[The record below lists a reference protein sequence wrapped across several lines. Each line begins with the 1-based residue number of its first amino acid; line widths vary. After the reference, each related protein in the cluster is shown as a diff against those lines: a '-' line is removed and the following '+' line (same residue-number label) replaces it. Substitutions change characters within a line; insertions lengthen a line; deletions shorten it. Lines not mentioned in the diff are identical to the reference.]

1 MKTEAIVGAFV
12 IVCAA
17 IFLATVYHVSNA
29 QIKGARTPYR
39 TYLRYAGGLEEG
51 ADVLFGG
58 IKVGQVTAVR
68 PDPQDPTRIEIL
80 MDVRQGTP
88 LNAKS
93 VAKLGSV
100 TVITSPCISISM
112 GSNDA
117 PRLPANSVIP
127 SLETI
132 SIDDTERKIVGLA
145 DSAQTLLE
153 AVHTDVNQVTVDA
166 RQLIANLNGITGKP
180 NQQHIS
186 EILTNADAMVT
197 RISPKIDQISDQVV
211 KLTDDA
217 NGLMA
222 KMGPAVDN
230 VNATVSNAN
239 QTITAVRD
247 PLQTDLAEAQ
257 KTLDQARSAI
267 ADLQAAMR
275 AKDMDINE
283 HARERSHGYRQPE
296 RSDGVREGAS
306 VESDTDQAAQGPEG
320 SPKPMTKTLASASV
334 LTLLMAGCGGKILYP
349 HYYALDI
356 PPAPRQAVS
365 DTRMPATLAVRR
377 FETPPYL
384 RQGRIV
390 YRQAPAEIGFY
401 DYHRWAADPAATVTT
416 AVIDSLRSSRLFS
429 FVKPYDGQ
437 SRQDYLMSGRL
448 ERLEEIDYGG
458 SVRVEAK
465 LSAELV
471 DLRTDATVWTGDA
484 DETLEV
490 ETRNVNSVVVE
501 MSHAVQ
507 KSIDRLVASL
517 DQQLRA
523 Q

>member
-12 IVCAA
+12 IVFAA

-68 PDPQDPTRIEIL
+68 PDSQDPTRIEIL

-117 PRLPANSVIP
+117 SRLAANSVIP

-132 SIDDTERKIVGLA
+132 SIDDTERKIVALA

-153 AVHTDVNQVTVDA
+153 AVHTDVNEVTVDA
-166 RQLIANLNGITGKP
+166 RQLIANLNEVSGKP

-211 KLTDDA
+211 KLTNDA
-217 NGLMA
+217 NSLMA

-247 PLQTDLAEAQ
+247 PLRTDLAEAQ
-257 KTLDQARSAI
+257 KTLDQARSMI

-275 AKDMDINE
+275 AKDQNI
-283 HARERSHGYRQPE
+283 
-296 RSDGVREGAS
+296 
-306 VESDTDQAAQGPEG
+306 TD
-320 SPKPMTKTLASASV
+320 
-334 LTLLMAGCGGKILYP
+334 
-349 HYYALDI
+349 
-356 PPAPRQAVS
+356 
-365 DTRMPATLAVRR
+365 
-377 FETPPYL
+377 
-384 RQGRIV
+384 
-390 YRQAPAEIGFY
+390 
-401 DYHRWAADPAATVTT
+401 
-416 AVIDSLRSSRLFS
+416 
-429 FVKPYDGQ
+429 
-437 SRQDYLMSGRL
+437 
-448 ERLEEIDYGG
+448 
-458 SVRVEAK
+458 
-465 LSAELV
+465 
-471 DLRTDATVWTGDA
+471 
-484 DETLEV
+484 TLE
-490 ETRNVNSVVVE
+490 NVRMATDNLNDLTESVKE
-501 MSHAVQ
+501 RPWSLIRIKQ
-507 KSIDRLVASL
+507 PKDRKVP
-517 DQQLRA
+517 QNP
-523 Q
+523 